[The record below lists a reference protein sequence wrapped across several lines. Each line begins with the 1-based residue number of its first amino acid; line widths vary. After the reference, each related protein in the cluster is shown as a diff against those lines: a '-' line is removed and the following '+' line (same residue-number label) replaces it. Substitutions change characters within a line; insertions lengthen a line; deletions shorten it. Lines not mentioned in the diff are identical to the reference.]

1 MIVKVQIK
9 FRKSIISKALFNFVS
24 KGYLK
29 RELIL
34 KLVSLTMTF

>member
-9 FRKSIISKALFNFVS
+9 FRKSFISKVLFNFIS

-29 RELIL
+29 RKLIL
-34 KLVSLTMTF
+34 KLVSLAMTF